1 MLELLFRGFFEW
13 IYGLILECWEYFSS
27 VLFDLMSLDFAYL
40 ETYMPIITTIRQ
52 IMLGVGWALLLGNLV
67 FQATRSMVAG
77 IGFEADDPKLLF
89 TRTFVFS
96 FLLVASPQICDICL
110 NMTSVIIDM
119 VQMPDAA
126 AIKLPDEGFF
136 VDLTAS
142 WLLVIVFGLIVMFQ
156 TCKLFFEMAERYF
169 ILAVLTI
176 TAPLAFGVGGSRS
189 TSDIFS
195 GWCRMYGSMCLLM
208 VMNVVFVKML
218 LSILSFRPSGIA
230 VLPWIVM
237 VLTVVKVAKKSD
249 AIITRIGLN
258 PAITGD
264 SLGRSFPGVL
274 TYTVARTMAS
284 RVVQTAG
291 KNTAAGKTGAQ
302 TQTKSSS
309 KPGSKPASGGRYY
322 GGVNTVNTFA
332 DSRRSE
338 QQSGSSPRQA
348 EPRASGAEPTAQP
361 ASAATDRSFV
371 MPGTRRPVSHVPGEQ
386 KIAPSDTAGKA
397 GHTVSRSS
405 HVQAGAQQHIS
416 IPIKNIMNEA
426 YCRSLSQKLRAQFRV
441 QRKAGEFLGAFAC
454 YGYLKDPADKHK
466 LIIDEYAAMVVR
478 TIFQLKMEGYSQQA
492 IANYLSSEG
501 VLPPAAYKQQQ
512 GLKYQSG
519 FQAVGDNNA
528 WSPVAVRAIL
538 ENPIYIGTLVQG
550 KRGTPNYKIKQMK
563 LRSKEDWCVVEK
575 NHAPIISE
583 ELFTSVQ
590 HLLSLDTRTSPS
602 EEVVQPLA
610 GMLYCAD
617 CGRAMCRRSVK
628 RGNRTFYY
636 YVCSTHKR
644 SKLCSSHSISQTAL
658 EDVVLRAIQKQIE
671 MVVDIDQ
678 LIHEIGQK
686 SIQAAKHRQLDMT
699 IEEKEKQ
706 ITEQKEYRMRLLEAF
721 HDDLISRTEYDMM
734 RQRYTQR
741 IDALQAALA
750 SLHERRQALE
760 EGAADSRNWVAEY
773 TKFRKLD
780 KLTREMVAGL
790 IRRITVSEGKQITI
804 QFNYADE
811 LASYQQ
817 MIAAAAKEVG

>member
-1 MLELLFRGFFEW
+1 MAAFFCAQTEELSGQHWYGISYLRLSKLGKRYESESIDNQRKLIHEFVQRHPEITLVGERVDDGYTGTNYDRPGFQGVMDAIREKKANCV
-13 IYGLILECWEYFSS
+13 IVKDLSRLGREYIETGK
-27 VLFDLMSLDFAYL
+27 YL
-40 ETYMPIITTIRQ
+40 ETVFPDMGIRF
-52 IMLGVGWALLLGNLV
+52 ISVN
-67 FQATRSMVAG
+67 
-77 IGFEADDPKLLF
+77 DDLDSEHTPL
-89 TRTFVFS
+89 
-96 FLLVASPQICDICL
+96 CD
-110 NMTSVIIDM
+110 D
-119 VQMPDAA
+119 
-126 AIKLPDEGFF
+126 
-136 VDLTAS
+136 
-142 WLLVIVFGLIVMFQ
+142 
-156 TCKLFFEMAERYF
+156 
-169 ILAVLTI
+169 
-176 TAPLAFGVGGSRS
+176 
-189 TSDIFS
+189 
-195 GWCRMYGSMCLLM
+195 
-208 VMNVVFVKML
+208 
-218 LSILSFRPSGIA
+218 
-230 VLPWIVM
+230 
-237 VLTVVKVAKKSD
+237 
-249 AIITRIGLN
+249 
-258 PAITGD
+258 
-264 SLGRSFPGVL
+264 
-274 TYTVARTMAS
+274 
-284 RVVQTAG
+284 
-291 KNTAAGKTGAQ
+291 
-302 TQTKSSS
+302 
-309 KPGSKPASGGRYY
+309 
-322 GGVNTVNTFA
+322 
-332 DSRRSE
+332 
-338 QQSGSSPRQA
+338 
-348 EPRASGAEPTAQP
+348 
-361 ASAATDRSFV
+361 
-371 MPGTRRPVSHVPGEQ
+371 
-386 KIAPSDTAGKA
+386 
-397 GHTVSRSS
+397 
-405 HVQAGAQQHIS
+405 IS

-478 TIFQLKMEGYSQQA
+478 AIFQLKMEGYSQQA

-501 VLPPAAYKQQQ
+501 ILPPAAYKQQQ

-519 FQAVGDNNA
+519 FQAADDNNA

-575 NHAPIISE
+575 NHTPIISE

-602 EEVVQPLA
+602 EKVVQPLA

-750 SLHERRQALE
+750 SLHERRKALE
-760 EGAADSRNWVAEY
+760 EGAADTRNWVAEY
-773 TKFRKLD
+773 TKFRKID

-811 LASYQQ
+811 LASYRQ

>member
-218 LSILSFRPSGIA
+218 LSILSFRPSGLA

-237 VLTVVKVAKKSD
+237 VLTIVKVAKKSD

-264 SLGRSFPGVL
+264 SLGRTFPGVL

-302 TQTKSSS
+302 TQTKSGS

-338 QQSGSSPRQA
+338 QQSGSSPRQT
-348 EPRASGAEPTAQP
+348 EPRAFGAEPAAQT
-361 ASAATDRSFV
+361 ASAAADRSFV

-405 HVQAGAQQHIS
+405 HVQAGGQQHTASAAQQHTATS
-416 IPIKNIMNEA
+416 AFESRYSRNTGPA
-426 YCRSLSQKLRAQFRV
+426 RSTVVGKTARPAP
-441 QRKAGEFLGAFAC
+441 AFANTPT
-454 YGYLKDPADKHK
+454 KTPRSST
-466 LIIDEYAAMVVR
+466 IPQERSAA
-478 TIFQLKMEGYSQQA
+478 
-492 IANYLSSEG
+492 
-501 VLPPAAYKQQQ
+501 PAAVSTGQRSWGRPDTAGMSHSTRRPIAGPMK
-512 GLKYQSG
+512 
-519 FQAVGDNNA
+519 NA
-528 WSPVAVRAIL
+528 
-538 ENPIYIGTLVQG
+538 Q
-550 KRGTPNYKIKQMK
+550 GTPKQTPHIPTPVK
-563 LRSKEDWCVVEK
+563 KPTVS
-575 NHAPIISE
+575 
-583 ELFTSVQ
+583 
-590 HLLSLDTRTSPS
+590 
-602 EEVVQPLA
+602 
-610 GMLYCAD
+610 
-617 CGRAMCRRSVK
+617 GRAVPKDAKSSK
-628 RGNRTFYY
+628 RTD
-636 YVCSTHKR
+636 K
-644 SKLCSSHSISQTAL
+644 K
-658 EDVVLRAIQKQIE
+658 K
-671 MVVDIDQ
+671 
-678 LIHEIGQK
+678 
-686 SIQAAKHRQLDMT
+686 
-699 IEEKEKQ
+699 
-706 ITEQKEYRMRLLEAF
+706 
-721 HDDLISRTEYDMM
+721 DDD
-734 RQRYTQR
+734 
-741 IDALQAALA
+741 
-750 SLHERRQALE
+750 H
-760 EGAADSRNWVAEY
+760 
-773 TKFRKLD
+773 
-780 KLTREMVAGL
+780 AG
-790 IRRITVSEGKQITI
+790 
-804 QFNYADE
+804 
-811 LASYQQ
+811 
-817 MIAAAAKEVG
+817 

>member
-1 MLELLFRGFFEW
+1 MAPIRSKLMELS
-13 IYGLILECWEYFSS
+13 YS
-27 VLFDLMSLDFAYL
+27 
-40 ETYMPIITTIRQ
+40 
-52 IMLGVGWALLLGNLV
+52 
-67 FQATRSMVAG
+67 
-77 IGFEADDPKLLF
+77 DPKF
-89 TRTFVFS
+89 
-96 FLLVASPQICDICL
+96 QIRLTGYAD
-110 NMTSVIIDM
+110 TVIIDSGT
-119 VQMPDAA
+119 QQTIS
-126 AIKLPDEGFF
+126 AIR
-136 VDLTAS
+136 
-142 WLLVIVFGLIVMFQ
+142 FGGYP
-156 TCKLFFEMAERYF
+156 E
-169 ILAVLTI
+169 
-176 TAPLAFGVGGSRS
+176 
-189 TSDIFS
+189 
-195 GWCRMYGSMCLLM
+195 
-208 VMNVVFVKML
+208 VVRAL
-218 LSILSFRPSGIA
+218 
-230 VLPWIVM
+230 
-237 VLTVVKVAKKSD
+237 SD
-249 AIITRIGLN
+249 AIYGGASVELKQDDTTLYLDCRPKGYRRLLSHDGIYAVATLMAN
-258 PAITGD
+258 DD
-264 SLGRSFPGVL
+264 S
-274 TYTVARTMAS
+274 
-284 RVVQTAG
+284 QTEE
-291 KNTAAGKTGAQ
+291 NTA
-302 TQTKSSS
+302 
-309 KPGSKPASGGRYY
+309 
-322 GGVNTVNTFA
+322 
-332 DSRRSE
+332 D
-338 QQSGSSPRQA
+338 
-348 EPRASGAEPTAQP
+348 
-361 ASAATDRSFV
+361 D
-371 MPGTRRPVSHVPGEQ
+371 
-386 KIAPSDTAGKA
+386 
-397 GHTVSRSS
+397 
-405 HVQAGAQQHIS
+405 
-416 IPIKNIMNEA
+416 
-426 YCRSLSQKLRAQFRV
+426 
-441 QRKAGEFLGAFAC
+441 
-454 YGYLKDPADKHK
+454 
-466 LIIDEYAAMVVR
+466 MVVR
-478 TIFQLKMEGYSQQA
+478 AIFQLKMEGYSQQA

-519 FQAVGDNNA
+519 FQAAGDNIT

-602 EEVVQPLA
+602 EDVVQPLA
-610 GMLYCAD
+610 GMLFCAD

-658 EDVVLRAIQKQIE
+658 EEVVLRAIQKQIE

-686 SIQAAKHRQLDMT
+686 SIQAAKHRQLDMS

-760 EGAADSRNWVAEY
+760 EGAADPRNWVAEY
-773 TKFRKLD
+773 TKFRKID

-804 QFNYADE
+804 QFNYTDE

-817 MIAAAAKEVG
+817 MIAAATKEVG

>member
-67 FQATRSMVAG
+67 FQATRSMMAG
-77 IGFEADDPKLLF
+77 VGFEADDPKLLF

-126 AIKLPDEGFF
+126 AIKLPDEEFF

-189 TSDIFS
+189 TSDILS

-264 SLGRSFPGVL
+264 SLGRTFPGVL

-302 TQTKSSS
+302 TQTKSGS

-348 EPRASGAEPTAQP
+348 EPRASGTEPSAQP
-361 ASAATDRSFV
+361 ASAAADRSFV

-405 HVQAGAQQHIS
+405 HVQAGAQQHTATS
-416 IPIKNIMNEA
+416 VFESRYSRNTGPARPTVAGKTARPAPASANAPTEAPRSSPIPQE
-426 YCRSLSQKLRAQFRV
+426 RS
-441 QRKAGEFLGAFAC
+441 
-454 YGYLKDPADKHK
+454 
-466 LIIDEYAAMVVR
+466 AA
-478 TIFQLKMEGYSQQA
+478 
-492 IANYLSSEG
+492 
-501 VLPPAAYKQQQ
+501 PAAVSTGQR
-512 GLKYQSG
+512 SG
-519 FQAVGDNNA
+519 VRPDTAGMSHSTRRPTG
-528 WSPVAVRAIL
+528 SPTK
-538 ENPIYIGTLVQG
+538 NTQ
-550 KRGTPNYKIKQMK
+550 GTPKQTPHIPTQVK
-563 LRSKEDWCVVEK
+563 
-575 NHAPIISE
+575 
-583 ELFTSVQ
+583 
-590 HLLSLDTRTSPS
+590 
-602 EEVVQPLA
+602 QPTVS
-610 GMLYCAD
+610 G
-617 CGRAMCRRSVK
+617 RSVPKDAKSSK
-628 RGNRTFYY
+628 RTD
-636 YVCSTHKR
+636 K
-644 SKLCSSHSISQTAL
+644 K
-658 EDVVLRAIQKQIE
+658 K
-671 MVVDIDQ
+671 
-678 LIHEIGQK
+678 
-686 SIQAAKHRQLDMT
+686 
-699 IEEKEKQ
+699 
-706 ITEQKEYRMRLLEAF
+706 
-721 HDDLISRTEYDMM
+721 DDD
-734 RQRYTQR
+734 
-741 IDALQAALA
+741 
-750 SLHERRQALE
+750 H
-760 EGAADSRNWVAEY
+760 G
-773 TKFRKLD
+773 
-780 KLTREMVAGL
+780 G
-790 IRRITVSEGKQITI
+790 
-804 QFNYADE
+804 
-811 LASYQQ
+811 
-817 MIAAAAKEVG
+817 

>member
-67 FQATRSMVAG
+67 FQATRSMMAG
-77 IGFEADDPKLLF
+77 VGFEADDPKLLF

-96 FLLVASPQICDICL
+96 FLLVVSPQICDICL

-218 LSILSFRPSGIA
+218 LSILSFHPSGLA

-264 SLGRSFPGVL
+264 SLGRTFPGVL
-274 TYTVARTMAS
+274 TYTVARTMVS

-302 TQTKSSS
+302 TQTKSGS

-348 EPRASGAEPTAQP
+348 EPRASGTEPSAQP
-361 ASAATDRSFV
+361 ASAAADRSFV

-405 HVQAGAQQHIS
+405 HVQAGAQQHTATS
-416 IPIKNIMNEA
+416 VFESRYSRNTGPARPTVAGKTARPAPASANTPTKAPRSSTIPQE
-426 YCRSLSQKLRAQFRV
+426 RS
-441 QRKAGEFLGAFAC
+441 
-454 YGYLKDPADKHK
+454 
-466 LIIDEYAAMVVR
+466 AA
-478 TIFQLKMEGYSQQA
+478 
-492 IANYLSSEG
+492 
-501 VLPPAAYKQQQ
+501 PAAVSTGQR
-512 GLKYQSG
+512 SG
-519 FQAVGDNNA
+519 VRPDTAGMSHSTRRPTV
-528 WSPVAVRAIL
+528 SPTK
-538 ENPIYIGTLVQG
+538 NTQ
-550 KRGTPNYKIKQMK
+550 GTPKQTPHIPTQVK
-563 LRSKEDWCVVEK
+563 
-575 NHAPIISE
+575 
-583 ELFTSVQ
+583 
-590 HLLSLDTRTSPS
+590 
-602 EEVVQPLA
+602 QPTVS
-610 GMLYCAD
+610 G
-617 CGRAMCRRSVK
+617 RSVPKDAKSSK
-628 RGNRTFYY
+628 RTD
-636 YVCSTHKR
+636 K
-644 SKLCSSHSISQTAL
+644 K
-658 EDVVLRAIQKQIE
+658 K
-671 MVVDIDQ
+671 
-678 LIHEIGQK
+678 
-686 SIQAAKHRQLDMT
+686 
-699 IEEKEKQ
+699 
-706 ITEQKEYRMRLLEAF
+706 
-721 HDDLISRTEYDMM
+721 DDD
-734 RQRYTQR
+734 
-741 IDALQAALA
+741 
-750 SLHERRQALE
+750 H
-760 EGAADSRNWVAEY
+760 
-773 TKFRKLD
+773 
-780 KLTREMVAGL
+780 AG
-790 IRRITVSEGKQITI
+790 
-804 QFNYADE
+804 
-811 LASYQQ
+811 
-817 MIAAAAKEVG
+817 